1 MYVSSGPSLLQAA
14 EIAHGSASTIVD
26 KVTKA
31 KIPMVTGGTGNGGTL
46 DVNRTANQRAVA
58 MQVLGAIHKLCKH
71 IFAYF

>member
-1 MYVSSGPSLLQAA
+1 MSLLAQVCCKTA
-14 EIAHGSASTIVD
+14 EIAHGSATVVD

-46 DVNRTANQRAVA
+46 DVNRTANQWAVA